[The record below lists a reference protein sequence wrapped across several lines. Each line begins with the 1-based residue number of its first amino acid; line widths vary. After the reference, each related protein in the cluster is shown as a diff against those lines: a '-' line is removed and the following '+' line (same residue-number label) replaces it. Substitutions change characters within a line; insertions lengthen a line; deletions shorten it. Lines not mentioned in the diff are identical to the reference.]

1 MSDTLKFRGLSTVEV
16 DTDSVAQREIVLDT
30 ELNQV
35 AFGSDDTII
44 RFYNTTQ
51 IDAML
56 DTGLGSIDGLSD
68 VVINNPQSGDLLRY
82 DGNFWFNVQLTS
94 DQVIEGTTNLYSQWS
109 DVAGVLNFDGDISVE
124 TISAE
129 TLTLEATDPSI
140 TLQDTSGTDTFS
152 TIRQTSNAL
161 FIDTRQDTNAGATIF
176 RQWNGTEEQE
186 VMRIDAGGKIGI
198 GVETPGVPLDV
209 SGLIRSGG
217 IMFEGVT
224 SGVNTLD
231 DYEEGFWTPVYDG
244 SSGNPTCTYDQ
255 QQGSYTKVGRLVT
268 ISGRM
273 RTDSSSGGS
282 GNLRVSGLPFTV
294 SSNSAERGCVHI
306 SVTSSWTGE
315 NPVAGLPGANSI
327 NFQLYA
333 NGASNTANRITTNVT
348 DMATGTNKNNIY
360 FAGHYYTND

>member
-35 AFGSDDTII
+35 AFGSDNTII

-68 VVINNPQSGDLLRY
+68 VVINNPQTGDLLRY

-109 DVAGVLNFDGDISVE
+109 DVAGVLNFDGD
-124 TISAE
+124 ISAE

-186 VMRIDAGGKIGI
+186 VMRIDAGGKVGI
-198 GVETPGVPLDV
+198 GVTSPGVPLDV
-209 SGLIRSGG
+209 EGNVRAAG
-217 IMFEGVT
+217 IMFESV
-224 SGVNTLD
+224 SSSVNTLD
-231 DYEEGFWTPVYDG
+231 DYEEGLWTPTYDG
-244 SSGNPTCTYDQ
+244 ASANPTCTYDQ
-255 QQGSYTKVGRLVT
+255 RQGSYVKVGRLVT
-268 ISGRM
+268 ISGRL
-273 RTDSSSGGS
+273 RTDSVSGGS
-282 GNLRVSGLPFTV
+282 GSLRVSGLPFTV
-294 SSNSAERGCVHI
+294 SASSADRGYVGI
-306 SVTSSWTGE
+306 SASSSWTGE
-315 NPVAGLPGANSI
+315 TPVAGLFGNNSV

-333 NGASNTANRITTNVT
+333 NGSSNTANRTSVNVT
-348 DMATGTNKNNIY
+348 DMNTGTNDNNIY
-360 FAGHYYTND
+360 FSGQYYTDA